1 MLKEKVNMYIGKI
14 RAIEGVRGC
23 ALISRDGIMLG
34 QSMDGDFNEPWLA
47 AMCATLFASAE
58 SASGILGIPPRKM
71 SVSAEVA
78 PPSWCSGQAR
88 RSSSLSWAGAVSS
101 ALKEPGLWKPSP
113 GRSGG
118 LSDVHHHGH
127 R

>member
-58 SASGILGIPPRKM
+58 SASGILGIPPPEDVCVRGGGSSLVVLGAGEK
-71 SVSAEVA
+71 VLVVVV
-78 PPSWCSGQAR
+78 G
-88 RSSSLSWAGAVSS
+88 RSSFERTEGARTLE
-101 ALKEPGLWKPSP
+101 AITMEI
-113 GRSGG
+113 GG
-118 LSDVHHHGH
+118 SF
-127 R
+127 